1 MAAAAIAL
9 EGGTMTDYQ
18 TLELVKVLAEIKLE
32 LVRIRKTIEGK
43 KDDGK

>member
-1 MAAAAIAL
+1 
-9 EGGTMTDYQ
+9 MTDYQ

-32 LVRIRKTIEGK
+32 LIRIRKTIEGK